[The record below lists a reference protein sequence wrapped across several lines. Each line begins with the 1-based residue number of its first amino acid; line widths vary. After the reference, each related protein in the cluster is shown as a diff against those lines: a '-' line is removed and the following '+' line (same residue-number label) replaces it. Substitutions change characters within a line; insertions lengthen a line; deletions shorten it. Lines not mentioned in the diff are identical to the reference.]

1 MSMMWITVHSQQQY
15 LIEPTSM
22 PSYQL
27 GVLLLGCLHKMA
39 GVHDLL
45 RRTAIAAAAAYHRAV
60 VLVKAL
66 RARFDGLLE
75 VLLLFLWSVNTPK
88 VSGKNAKST
97 ATSKR

>member
-27 GVLLLGCLHKMA
+27 GCLHKMA

-45 RRTAIAAAAAYHRAV
+45 RRTAIAAAAVYHRAV